1 MGHVKGEGKMG
12 WKKIIKNEPHKL
24 TEAMKKDIDLV
35 VEKLMGEPSLIERV
49 KKLLETES
57 NIENMGPLA
66 AFVVGAGTQ
75 AAKTISE

>member
-1 MGHVKGEGKMG
+1 MDGLKGEGKMG

-24 TEAMKKDIDLV
+24 TEEMKKDIDIV
-35 VEKLMGEPSLIERV
+35 VAKLMGEPSLIERV
-49 KKLLETES
+49 KKLLEEEN

-66 AFVVGAGTQ
+66 AFVVGAGSQ